1 MAIIIYAIGPFTR
14 NFREFLMILQ
24 KFVLRNEEIFPFIR
38 ENLSPP
44 KFLNQRCV
52 KIYLPKKF
60 WFFSILFYFTL
71 FYLSYFLL
79 VLFFFSFL

>member
-1 MAIIIYAIGPFTR
+1 MAIIIYAIGPFAR

-44 KFLNQRCV
+44 NF
-52 KIYLPKKF
+52 
-60 WFFSILFYFTL
+60 
-71 FYLSYFLL
+71 
-79 VLFFFSFL
+79 